1 MKIRSV
7 LISQPKPETEKSPY
21 FDLAKNLKIGLEFKP
36 FIHVEGVSAAELR
49 KQKVDFSEYGCVIMT
64 SKSSIDHYFRL
75 AQEMRFS
82 IPEGIKYFCASE
94 TIALYM
100 QKYIVYRKRKIFH
113 GTNGVEDL
121 LDYFKKNKNEK
132 FLFPCSDKHSDKI
145 TDFLTKT
152 KIAFT
157 KAAFYKTVSSDMT
170 GFSLDNFDMIVFFSP
185 NGVESLTKNF
195 PDFQQGTRHIGTFGE
210 GTAQAAET
218 AGLTVQLK
226 APMPKA
232 PSMAMALEWYVKQ
245 INGKSGK

>member
-21 FDLAKNLKIGLEFKP
+21 FDVAKSQKVSLEFKP
-36 FIHVEGVSAAELR
+36 FIHVEGITAAELR
-49 KQKVDFSEYGCVIMT
+49 KQKVDFSEYGCVVLT
-64 SKSSIDHYFRL
+64 SKSSVDHYFRL
-75 AQEMRFS
+75 AQEMRFT
-82 IPEGIKYFCASE
+82 IPETMKYFCASE

-121 LDYFKKNKNEK
+121 LDNFKKNKTER

-145 TDFLTKT
+145 TDFLNKN

-157 KAAFYKTVSSDMT
+157 KAAFYKTVSSDMSQ
-170 GFSLDNFDMIVFFSP
+170 FPVQDFDMIVFFSP
-185 NGVESLTKNF
+185 NGVESLSKNF
-195 PDFQQGTRHIGTFGE
+195 PDFQQGNIHVGTFGE
-210 GTAQAAET
+210 GTAQAAE
-218 AGLTVQLK
+218 ASGLVVQLK

-232 PSMAMALEWYVKQ
+232 PSMAMALEWYLKQ
-245 INGKSGK
+245 VNGKSNK